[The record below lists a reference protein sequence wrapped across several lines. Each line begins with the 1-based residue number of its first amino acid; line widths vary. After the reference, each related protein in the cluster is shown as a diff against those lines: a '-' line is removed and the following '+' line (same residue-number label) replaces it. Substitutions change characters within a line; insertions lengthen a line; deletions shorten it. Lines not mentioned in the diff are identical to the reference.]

1 MKRRAAFGI
10 LILVLVFD
18 VLAVVLV
25 YATALRAPVHLAPA
39 ATVALFQVPP
49 VVDGMPQIVAASD
62 RVTYVGLLS
71 TFLLMA
77 YSLFKDHRNRKWDL
91 EDRAAARADLKQNQV
106 EAAVL
111 LARGVKNSKEEVLQK
126 IEENTSMTNN
136 LQSALIG
143 KKGCTVGSTLEDIQK
158 ALEETK
164 TAVTKTK
171 LTVEKAALISTDTN
185 IKVTAAAD
193 AQAAV
198 DPAAGDDIPKEAE

>member
-1 MKRRAAFGI
+1 MKRRAALGI
-10 LILVLVFD
+10 LILVLIFS

-25 YATALRAPVHLAPA
+25 YATALRAP
-39 ATVALFQVPP
+39 VALFQVPP

-77 YSLFKDHRNRKWDL
+77 YSLFKDHRNRQWDL